1 MQSERVLQVYSQADR
16 TGLIKMFDQTEE
28 ELGELLQAICKYK
41 RMLNK
46 DETLRMPEIVVKYKI
61 AEEMADVEL
70 CLLKLK
76 YLLQN
81 EYTVEEII
89 KDKLDRTE
97 KEMEK

>member
-1 MQSERVLQVYSQADR
+1 MQSKRVLQAYNQADR

-28 ELGELLQAICKYK
+28 EIGELLQAICKYK

-46 DETLRMPEIVVKYKI
+46 DKTLRMPKTVVEYKL
-61 AEEMADVEL
+61 AEEIADVEI

-81 EYTVEEII
+81 NYTVEEII

-97 KEMEK
+97 KVMNQ

>member
-1 MQSERVLQVYSQADR
+1 MQSEKILQAYSQADIS
-16 TGLIKMFDQTEE
+16 GLNDMLEQTEE
-28 ELGELLQAICKYK
+28 EIGELLQAVCKYK
-41 RMLNK
+41 RMLKK
-46 DETLRMPEIVVKYKI
+46 DKTLRMPKTVIEYKL
-61 AEEMADVEL
+61 AEEIADVEI

-81 EYTVEEII
+81 KYTVEEII

>member
-1 MQSERVLQVYSQADR
+1 MQSERILQAYNQADIS
-16 TGLIKMFDQTEE
+16 GLNDMFEQTEE
-28 ELGELLQAICKYK
+28 EIGELLQAICKYK
-41 RMLNK
+41 RMLKK
-46 DETLRMPEIVVKYKI
+46 DKTLRMPKTVVEYKL
-61 AEEMADVEL
+61 AEEIADVEI

-81 EYTVEEII
+81 KYTVEEII

>member
-1 MQSERVLQVYSQADR
+1 MQSERVLQAYRQADEF
-16 TGLIKMFDQTEE
+16 GLLNRFEQTEE
-28 ELGELLQAICKYK
+28 EIGELLQAICKYK

-46 DETLRMPEIVVKYKI
+46 DKTLRMPKTVVEYNI
-61 AEEMADVEL
+61 AEEIADVEL
-70 CLLKLK
+70 CLLELK

-81 EYTVEEII
+81 KYTVEEII

>member
-1 MQSERVLQVYSQADR
+1 MQSERILQAYNQADIS
-16 TGLIKMFDQTEE
+16 GLNDMFEQTVEE
-28 ELGELLQAICKYK
+28 IGELLQAICKYK
-41 RMLNK
+41 RMLKK
-46 DETLRMPEIVVKYKI
+46 DKTLRMPEIVVEYKL
-61 AEEMADVEL
+61 AEEIADVEI

-81 EYTVEEII
+81 NYTVEEII

>member
-1 MQSERVLQVYSQADR
+1 MQSERVLQAFNQADR

-46 DETLRMPEIVVKYKI
+46 DKTLRMPEIVVKYKI
-61 AEEMADVEL
+61 AEEIADVEL

>member
-1 MQSERVLQVYSQADR
+1 MQSERILQAYNQADR

-46 DETLRMPEIVVKYKI
+46 DKTLRMPKTVVEYKI

-81 EYTVEEII
+81 NYTVEEII

>member
-1 MQSERVLQVYSQADR
+1 MQSERVLQAYNQADR

-41 RMLNK
+41 RMLNEDK
-46 DETLRMPEIVVKYKI
+46 TLRMPKTVVEYKI
-61 AEEMADVEL
+61 AEEIADVEL

-81 EYTVEEII
+81 KMTVEEII

>member
-1 MQSERVLQVYSQADR
+1 MKSERILQAYSQADR

-28 ELGELLQAICKYK
+28 EIGELLQAICKYK

-46 DETLRMPEIVVKYKI
+46 DKTLRMPKTVVEYKI
-61 AEEMADVEL
+61 ADEIADVEI

-81 EYTVEEII
+81 NYTVEEII

>member
-1 MQSERVLQVYSQADR
+1 MQSERVLQAYNQANR

-46 DETLRMPEIVVKYKI
+46 DKTLRMPETVVEYKI
-61 AEEMADVEL
+61 AEEIADVEL

-81 EYTVEEII
+81 KMTVEEII

>member
-1 MQSERVLQVYSQADR
+1 MQSEIILQAYNQADIS
-16 TGLIKMFDQTEE
+16 GLNDMFEQTEE
-28 ELGELLQAICKYK
+28 EIGELLQAICKYK
-41 RMLNK
+41 RMFKK
-46 DETLRMPEIVVKYKI
+46 DKTLRMPEIVVKYKI
-61 AEEMADVEL
+61 AEEIADVEI

-81 EYTVEEII
+81 NYTVEEII